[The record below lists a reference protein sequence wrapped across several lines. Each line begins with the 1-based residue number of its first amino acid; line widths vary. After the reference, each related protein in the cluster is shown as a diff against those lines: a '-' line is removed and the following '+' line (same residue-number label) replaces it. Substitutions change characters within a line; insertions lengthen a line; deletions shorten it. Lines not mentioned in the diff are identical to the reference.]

1 MRNEFSRSTETQC
14 NATKCFHC
22 CEERGS
28 IFRLARAA
36 GRTYPG
42 ANNSIPYA
50 GLSSLPPGL
59 GPFFLSASGPPVVR
73 GLIYPDRTFGPTS
86 ARPNSDIP
94 PLFSAL
100 TVESTSCVE
109 LKQKTPRKRGL
120 DTSKP
125 GIVVE
130 LDARH
135 ALLDEGTLLHRM
147 NSEVLR

>member
-1 MRNEFSRSTETQC
+1 MSVYGICQDVAC
-14 NATKCFHC
+14 
-22 CEERGS
+22 
-28 IFRLARAA
+28 
-36 GRTYPG
+36 
-42 ANNSIPYA
+42 
-50 GLSSLPPGL
+50 LPPNG
-59 GPFFLSASGPPVVR
+59 R
-73 GLIYPDRTFGPTS
+73 D
-86 ARPNSDIP
+86 RPNSDIP
-94 PLFSAL
+94 PLLAAL

-120 DTSKP
+120 DASKP